1 MKTLDALGDSHR
13 TEIIETTKVEVFE
26 HLKENLR
33 PEFLNRIDE
42 QIMFLP
48 LSREEI
54 KSILKLL
61 LKKVDK
67 MLAKQG
73 MIIKLSENALNFLA
87 GLGYDP
93 QFGARPM
100 KRVLQKE
107 VVNELSKHV
116 LSGEFVL
123 GDTIYID
130 ANKKGLIF
138 SRDPFDGAVNIP
150 EAEEDET
157 EAEEAPTGRKRSRRS
172 RGKSNGEDKA
182 VQDRLKQIEN
192 LKKATK
198 DVEDSIKDM
207 KKKEDKSE
215 DTEEDKS

>member
-1 MKTLDALGDSHR
+1 MNFRSVILYLRLVGAPPGYVGYDEGGQLTEAVRRKPYSIVLLDEIEKAHPDTFNILLQVLEDGRLTDNKGRIANFKNTIIIMTSNMGAQTILENFEDLDALGDSHR

-73 MIIKLSENALNFLA
+73 MIIKLSENALNFPGRI
-87 GLGYDP
+87 GL
-93 QFGARPM
+93 
-100 KRVLQKE
+100 
-107 VVNELSKHV
+107 
-116 LSGEFVL
+116 
-123 GDTIYID
+123 
-130 ANKKGLIF
+130 
-138 SRDPFDGAVNIP
+138 
-150 EAEEDET
+150 
-157 EAEEAPTGRKRSRRS
+157 
-172 RGKSNGEDKA
+172 
-182 VQDRLKQIEN
+182 
-192 LKKATK
+192 
-198 DVEDSIKDM
+198 
-207 KKKEDKSE
+207 
-215 DTEEDKS
+215 